1 MITQETLLELNEFI
15 HGNNFKY
22 EYHMN
27 HIQLVREYAYVLNE
41 KLGKPCDDEKLAL
54 AALAHDLFK
63 DRALN
68 PLAGEKKWNEI
79 IIPQN
84 NNFYVRKNLD
94 ILDTFNIGDYFNTD
108 IQLHPLA
115 AGIFLNK
122 ELELDD
128 IEVLY
133 PIFFHSC
140 PILPVYLEL
149 PENIRTMVDIIT
161 LSDKLSSNY
170 LRINKFD
177 RAVRIDLDL
186 AVFGPSGK
194 EFNYTLGLLLAR
206 LISQGKSNEKYSK
219 LMTNYYYEKLKEV
232 NPFVPRT
239 ATINKLGGSKKWQLR
254 KSLVLPTQY
263 SDLKM

>member
-133 PIFFHSC
+133 PIFFHN
-140 PILPVYLEL
+140 LY
-149 PENIRTMVDIIT
+149 
-161 LSDKLSSNY
+161 Y
-170 LRINKFD
+170 H
-177 RAVRIDLDL
+177 
-186 AVFGPSGK
+186 
-194 EFNYTLGLLLAR
+194 LLA
-206 LISQGKSNEKYSK
+206 
-219 LMTNYYYEKLKEV
+219 
-232 NPFVPRT
+232 
-239 ATINKLGGSKKWQLR
+239 
-254 KSLVLPTQY
+254 
-263 SDLKM
+263 